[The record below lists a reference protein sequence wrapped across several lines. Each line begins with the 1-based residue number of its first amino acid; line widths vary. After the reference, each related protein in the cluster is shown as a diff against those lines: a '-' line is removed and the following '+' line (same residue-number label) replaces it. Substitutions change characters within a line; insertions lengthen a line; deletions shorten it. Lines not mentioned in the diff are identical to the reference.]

1 MMPNIDQQP
10 NARDQKRIQQIVTA
24 FFMQQTHNNVEKTD
38 QLLGHLARA
47 IQSPGVKLVH
57 IGENV
62 YIINVQGQNKVEFDN
77 LSRAKVGANIQKL
90 IPMMAN
96 MGIKTAVIS
105 TKEALKP
112 KLDRLGVNYMT
123 TEGNNNETVYTLEL
137 Q

>member
-1 MMPNIDQQP
+1 MMQNIDQQP
-10 NARDQKRIQQIVTA
+10 NARDQKRIQQLVTA
-24 FFMQQTHNNVEKTD
+24 FFMQQTHNNAEKTD

-57 IGENV
+57 LGDNV

-77 LSRAKVGANIQKL
+77 LSKAKISANLNKL

-96 MGIKTAVIS
+96 MGVQTAVVS
-105 TKEALKP
+105 TKESLKQ
-112 KLDRLGVNYMT
+112 KLDRLGVSYMT
-123 TEGNNNETVYTLEL
+123 TEGKNNETVYTLEL